1 MNRNYF
7 AVILGI
13 FILCMISVSEVGW
26 DAKSQIQKQSRVY
39 VTVSALKV
47 RKEPN
52 LEATALGK
60 LRKGDSFVVI
70 EESETT
76 SEVEGIQAKWGRVFV
91 KGLKGWVFLGFTSR
105 NAPELLTAKE
115 IERITKKYER
125 DVKECERKEE
135 EAMAADPEYQNCSSC
150 GCNLQTSQS
159 VNIDRGCTS
168 YKIKE
173 IAELAK
179 KHGSTSGVPDREIF
193 EAYNDEYCF
202 NAAKEYGGDCYGM
215 KIDLYKSFKDL
226 D

>member
-1 MNRNYF
+1 MSLNKI
-7 AVILGI
+7 AVMIGI
-13 FILCMISVSEVGW
+13 FLLCMVSVSKVSL
-26 DAKSQIQKQSRVY
+26 DAKNQIKKQSRVY
-39 VTVSALKV
+39 VTVSALKI

-52 LEATALGK
+52 LEATAIGK
-60 LRKGDSFVVI
+60 LLKGDSFVVF

-91 KGLKGWVFLGFTSR
+91 KGMKGWVFLGFTSPI
-105 NAPELLTAKE
+105 APELLTDKE

-159 VNIDRGCTS
+159 VNIDRGCTP

-179 KHGSTSGVPDREIF
+179 KNGSTLNVPDREIF
-193 EAYNDEYCF
+193 EAYGDEYCL
-202 NAAKEYGGDCYGM
+202 NASKEYGGDCYGM
-215 KIDLYKSFKDL
+215 KLNLYKSFKDL